1 MEDLPP
7 IVPGLAAMG
16 GPAAEACLERGEP
29 FVVTIDDVNVRV
41 EYTGGTTPT
50 VFLSAPYAP
59 RGGPPTVA
67 AGYRESGIERIAAAR
82 PLMIELSLEGE
93 DERRAKRAG
102 VSREVQTGDATFDR
116 GVYVCS
122 SSEDR
127 VVSRVLAS
135 PRLRAAVRMLLEDG
149 FGKIEIDDE
158 NGNITTQ
165 RGISGHAR
173 AEAAAVARAFA
184 DIARDVPVVD
194 QTGRRRRR
202 TWPIAAGIGL
212 LFGVPAVVVTAFIT
226 APILWVALGCAAG
239 GALGAAVAVPIART
253 QHGRS
258 DSHWRVRAVYF
269 ELVSTGVLLGT
280 IAALWHASAIAWPL
294 AIGVVIAGSI
304 LLALAM
310 A

>member
-16 GPAAEACLERGEP
+16 GAEAEACLARGEA
-29 FVVTIDDVNVRV
+29 FVVTVDDVDVRV
-41 EYTGGTTPT
+41 EYTSGTTPT

-59 RGGPPTVA
+59 RGGPPTVG
-67 AGYRESGIERIAAAR
+67 AGYRESGIERIGAPR

-93 DERRAKRAG
+93 DERRAKRTG
-102 VSREVQTGDATFDR
+102 VSREVQTGDAAFDR

-135 PRLRAAVRMLLEDG
+135 ARLRAAVRLLLE
-149 FGKIEIDDE
+149 
-158 NGNITTQ
+158 
-165 RGISGHAR
+165 
-173 AEAAAVARAFA
+173 
-184 DIARDVPVVD
+184 
-194 QTGRRRRR
+194 GRRRRR

-212 LFGVPAVVVTAFIT
+212 LFGVPAVVMTAFIT
-226 APILWVALGCAAG
+226 GPALQVALGCIAG
-239 GALGAAVAVPIART
+239 GAVAAVVAIPIART

-269 ELVSTGVLLGT
+269 ELISSGVLIGT
-280 IAALWHASAIAWPL
+280 IAALWQASAIAWPL
-294 AIGVVIAGSI
+294 AIGAVVAGSI
-304 LLALAM
+304 LLALAQV
-310 A
+310 